1 MTSVISLKLSMS
13 NAFLL
18 RGEKNILVDTGSP
31 VDFPILIRQLH
42 KHGVEVGDLA
52 LIVLTHVHFD
62 HAGTVAAL
70 VKQAKCAVAVHRL
83 EKENL
88 ELGQNAPIIPVHPLG
103 KILMPFMGAGFA
115 PTSADI
121 LVDDALDLSPHGVA
135 AQVIFT
141 PGHTPGSVSILAGDH
156 HAIVGDLCGGGWPLG
171 QFQPGRPRYHYWASS
186 LNDVQASLK
195 RVFASLPDQIH
206 VGHGGPLN
214 GLKSTQF
221 FLESYGGV

>member
-1 MTSVISLKLSMS
+1 MTNVISLKLSMS

-18 RGEKNILVDTGSP
+18 RGEKDILVDSGSP
-31 VDFPILIRQLH
+31 ADFPILTRQLD
-42 KHGVEVGDLA
+42 KYGVEVNGLA

-70 VKQAKCAVAVHRL
+70 VKQAKCPVAAHRL

-103 KILMPFMGAGFA
+103 KMLMPFMGAGFA

-121 LVDDALDLSPHGVA
+121 LVDDTLDLSPYGVA

-141 PGHTPGSVSILAGDH
+141 PGHTPGSVSILTDDH
-156 HAIVGDLCGGGWPLG
+156 QAIVGDLCGGGWPLG

-186 LNDVQASLK
+186 GDDVRTSLK
-195 RVFASLPDQIH
+195 RIFSLQPAKIYA
-206 VGHGGPLN
+206 GHGGPLD
-214 GLKSTQF
+214 GREASQF
-221 FLESYGGV
+221 FLES

>member
-1 MTSVISLKLSMS
+1 MISIIHLKLSMS

-18 RGEKNILVDTGSP
+18 RGEKDILVDTGSP
-31 VDFPILIRQLH
+31 ADFPTLTRLLG
-42 KHGVEVGDLA
+42 KHGIQLDDLA

-70 VKQAKCAVAVHRL
+70 VKQANCLVAVHRL

-88 ELGQNAPIIPVHPLG
+88 ELGQNAPIIPVHSLG
-103 KILMPFMGAGFA
+103 KMLMPFMGARFA

-121 LVDDALDLSPHGVA
+121 LIDDALDLSPYGVA

-141 PGHTPGSVSILAGDH
+141 PGHTPGSVSILTDDH
-156 HAIVGDLCGGGWPLG
+156 QAIVGDLCGGGWPLG

-186 LNDVQASLK
+186 VEDVQASLK
-195 RVFASLPDQIH
+195 RVFASQPSQIH
-206 VGHGGPLN
+206 VGHGGPLD
-214 GLKSTQF
+214 GRKAGQF
-221 FLESYGGV
+221 FLGS

>member
-1 MTSVISLKLSMS
+1 MPRIIPLKLSMS

-18 RGEKNILVDTGSP
+18 RGKKDILVDTGSP
-31 VDFPILIRQLH
+31 YDFPTLIRLLN
-42 KHGVEVGDLA
+42 KNGVEAGDLA

-62 HAGTVAAL
+62 HVGTVAAL
-70 VKQAKCAVAVHRL
+70 VKQAKCPVTVHCL

-103 KILMPFMGAGFA
+103 KMLMPFMGAGFA

-141 PGHTPGSVSILAGDH
+141 PGHTPGSVSILTGDH
-156 HAIVGDLCGGGWPLG
+156 HAIVSDLCGGGWPLG
-171 QFQPGRPRYHYWASS
+171 QFQPSRPRYHYWASNV
-186 LNDVQASLK
+186 NDVQSSLK
-195 RVFASLPDQIH
+195 RVFASQPTQIH
-206 VGHGGPLN
+206 VGHGGPLD
-214 GLKSTQF
+214 GREAGQF
-221 FLESYGGV
+221 FLGS